1 MPWENTCL
9 GKTPDVLTV
18 GYIETMSQ
26 TQDNTPT
33 TSGAAGAAAPEATV
47 AATEQMV
54 AAGAGAAAG
63 DDAAVQPV
71 AAATGVATGDAAR
84 TRGRHSKTV
93 GANNVLQDARGDV
106 YIARISPVSALKV
119 GIGFAVALFIVWM
132 LAMTGV
138 WFMLEQVGVWD
149 RLNGM
154 LSELFGVAG
163 FGAPLYFGIVGLLG
177 VLEMVIFVLLA
188 PLGAII
194 YNNGEKLFGG
204 LRVQLKAK

>member
-1 MPWENTCL
+1 
-9 GKTPDVLTV
+9 
-18 GYIETMSQ
+18 MSQ

-33 TSGAAGAAAPEATV
+33 TSGAADAAAPEGTV
-47 AATEQMV
+47 AATEQTV
-54 AAGAGAAAG
+54 AAGAGVAAG
-63 DDAAVQPV
+63 GDGAAPDGASVQPV
-71 AAATGVATGDAAR
+71 AAATGVAAGAGAATGDAAR